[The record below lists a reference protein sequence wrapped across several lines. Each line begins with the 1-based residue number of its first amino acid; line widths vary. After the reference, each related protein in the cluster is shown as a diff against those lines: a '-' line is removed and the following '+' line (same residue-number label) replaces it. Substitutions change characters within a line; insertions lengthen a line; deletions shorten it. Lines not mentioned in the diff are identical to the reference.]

1 MSVSL
6 CGSIGA
12 NTGGI
17 QCDVSRGIL
26 KRLYI
31 SGGAISSSEY
41 ADATSLEA
49 ALIAASLLPKTDKDK
64 IFPLPEVQDI
74 ADKSDANKEGSLNQ
88 GFKTVLL
95 EGKPAYELKFFGG
108 ATLVKALRK
117 FNNQTVRV
125 LELDANGRLWGTFS
139 GTDVVGFQAKLF
151 FGGLKSATGQ
161 NVEEG
166 VITMSLSFLDTSEY
180 YDNAV
185 YLDVSGVNMTNVEG
199 LIDATLSEAAAHTAN
214 AYKIAVKVPTSQA
227 GTSINLYDEFAD
239 ELADA
244 SLWEAFTGATYSTSL
259 TITSVAKDA
268 TLKAWTVTFDSTAFT
283 ALGSGKNIKLNLK
296 APALLDAGD
305 VTGVEGVAIVVST
318 T

>member
-1 MSVSL
+1 MSFSL

-199 LIDATLSEAAAHTAN
+199 LIDATLYEAASHSTN
-214 AYKIAVKVPTSQA
+214 VYKIGAKVPTSQA
-227 GTSINLYDEFAD
+227 GVSINLYDEYAD
-239 ELADA
+239 ELAGA
-244 SLWEAFTGATYSTSL
+244 SLWEAFTGAPNYATTL
-259 TITSVAKDA
+259 PITSVAKDA
-268 TLKAWTVTFDSTAFT
+268 NLKAWTTTFDSTAFS
-283 ALGSGKNIKLNLK
+283 ALGSGAKIKLNFK
-296 APALLDAGD
+296 SPALLNAGD
-305 VTGVEGVAIVVST
+305 VTGIEGVAIVLT
-318 T
+318 K